1 MAQDLDDQLIEKI
14 KAIAIGL
21 KLEEATDNNKDAHL
35 ICHRQFVDSK
45 HNKGPSFL

>member
-21 KLEEATDNNKDAHL
+21 KLEEATDNKDAHL